1 MGGLGPFAGKVW
13 RVGLMGASCQ
23 PRHVILLLAAM
34 EAALKAQGVS
44 VPTGAGVATFTERY
58 AS

>member
-1 MGGLGPFAGKVW
+1 MAGVD
-13 RVGLMGASCQ
+13 R
-23 PRHVILLLAAM
+23 
-34 EAALKAQGVS
+34 AALKAQGVS